1 MEGEWLPPA
10 DGAPARLKALPRLL
24 NKTSRGRVIIYTVG
38 LGPSSQGLTALQ
50 MQPDAR
56 LRVSGTMSR
65 SVPVEIMLNT
75 RSPRGGFAGNFFR
88 QATPEAGSWQ
98 IEAPVSAFRRD
109 RADGD
114 EPLREPLNLNWIA
127 IYTIDAD
134 AGLEIEKAELTQAAA
149 P

>member
-1 MEGEWLPPA
+1 M
-10 DGAPARLKALPRLL
+10 
-24 NKTSRGRVIIYTVG
+24 
-38 LGPSSQGLTALQ
+38 
-50 MQPDAR
+50 
-56 LRVSGTMSR
+56 
-65 SVPVEIMLNT
+65 EIMLNT

-114 EPLREPLNLNWIA
+114 EPLRQPLNLNWIA

-134 AGLEIEKAELTQAAA
+134 AGLEIGKVELMQGSA